1 MLPLCL
7 SYPPPDRRSRIADP
21 VFSAFLTCDDT
32 KQLELTSLKLIFITE
47 SLIRVGHSRVYSIL
61 AESQINEYSNT
72 PQRHLRKVIYTI
84 ALRTDTNG
92 SCSDLIVPAYPP
104 LVAHFERPTMDVQ
117 KQPRDRIF
125 SILNDNDCPSF
136 VIRQQFKASSPEKQR
151 SIKSPRLER
160 PSLLRQTQFA
170 RNSSF
175 SSRSPPSLLRYD
187 SSSSSSSTRSHSSM
201 ESTPSP
207 TTPGYCFN
215 EPALLPYDSVLS
227 NGYVPSPSA
236 ITPFMEQQMMISA
249 SVNDPFQQ
257 KLLPTLPAL
266 HQFPILSPPTQAD
279 QSGLPTPVSSHST
292 STTTSVPP
300 PAAASNPSPTSNAP
314 APKKNKY
321 PCPYAQSHNCLA
333 TFTTSG
339 HAARHG
345 KKHTGEKGVHCP
357 ICNKAFTR
365 KDNMKQHERTHKSS
379 GSGSNSDES
388 SNPRRSK
395 AAVTQD
401 HQKQKAISKQESG
414 SSDLASSTSA
424 SMMRS
429 PLSEVTSIAPV
440 ADLQTPLDAAFYPDP
455 SVNQVMMPAIMPMSD
470 GLSPNS
476 VYPPLAEDAM
486 LAAASIVPPMDKMA
500 DFSAASTIP
509 MPPTLIRG
517 FSDLDTLA
525 QAAES
530 FDPYYQTTM

>member
-1 MLPLCL
+1 
-7 SYPPPDRRSRIADP
+7 
-21 VFSAFLTCDDT
+21 
-32 KQLELTSLKLIFITE
+32 
-47 SLIRVGHSRVYSIL
+47 
-61 AESQINEYSNT
+61 
-72 PQRHLRKVIYTI
+72 
-84 ALRTDTNG
+84 
-92 SCSDLIVPAYPP
+92 
-104 LVAHFERPTMDVQ
+104 
-117 KQPRDRIF
+117 
-125 SILNDNDCPSF
+125 
-136 VIRQQFKASSPEKQR
+136 
-151 SIKSPRLER
+151 
-160 PSLLRQTQFA
+160 
-170 RNSSF
+170 
-175 SSRSPPSLLRYD
+175 
-187 SSSSSSSTRSHSSM
+187 
-201 ESTPSP
+201 
-207 TTPGYCFN
+207 
-215 EPALLPYDSVLS
+215 
-227 NGYVPSPSA
+227 
-236 ITPFMEQQMMISA
+236 MMISA

-257 KLLPTLPAL
+257 KLLPNLPPMQ
-266 HQFPILSPPTQAD
+266 QFPILPAPTQID

-292 STTTSVPP
+292 STPTSVPP
-300 PAAASNPSPTSNAP
+300 HAAASNPSLTSNAP

-321 PCPYAQSHNCLA
+321 PCPYAQSHSCQA

-365 KDNMKQHERTHKSS
+365 KDNMKQHERTHKGS

-395 AAVTQD
+395 AAVTRD
-401 HQKQKAISKQESG
+401 HQKQKSISKQESG

-429 PLSEVTSIAPV
+429 PLSEVTSIAPAPV
-440 ADLQTPLDAAFYPDP
+440 AELQTPLDATFYPDP
-455 SVNQVMMPAIMPMSD
+455 SVSQVMMPAIMPMSD

-476 VYPPLAEDAM
+476 VYPRLAEDAM
-486 LAAASIVPPMDKMA
+486 LAVANALPPMDKIA
-500 DFSAASTIP
+500 DFSAASTVP